1 MCSSCNKGKKTA
13 PRTYSIPLG
22 KSQALAAAPQQP
34 RLSASSPAPQP
45 TAPQQPAPRPPRPAR
60 K

>member
-22 KSQALAAAPQQP
+22 KSQALAAAPSQP
-34 RLSASSPAPQP
+34 RLSASSPSVSA
-45 TAPQQPAPRPPRPAR
+45 APQQPAPRPPRPAR